1 LSEILGDAIVMQFS
15 RYINLSYAIAGL
27 VLWVVLSKLF
37 ALLFTTFEVTDTYLL
52 GQDVRLSGVIA
63 LVLAVAGTFYA
74 WRHPKMQTWSSEV
87 AVEISKVT
95 WPGWE
100 ETKQHTLVVIIF
112 SLVISAIIASFDFF
126 WKWLT
131 DLLLA

>member
-1 LSEILGDAIVMQFS
+1 MQFS

-27 VLWVVLSKLF
+27 LLWVVLSKLF
-37 ALLFTTFEVTDTYLL
+37 ALLFVTFEVTDTFLL

-63 LVLAVAGTFYA
+63 LAIAVGGTFYA

-131 DLLLA
+131 DLLLT